1 MSQKIYLQLVGA
13 DSYGS
18 PLVGS
23 VLRGQSIEITDIALA
38 QKLIKKG
45 GLNEDGSHKPLFRQ
59 VTQQEAYSAPAL
71 ENEGGDLRLP
81 DLNPSLFAP
90 AESVKAEEPAP
101 SATQSAA
108 PVQEEE
114 ESEEEE
120 EEEEPAAGDQQAQ
133 APASAASTP
142 KPGTRRR

>member
-45 GLNEDGSHKPLFRQ
+45 SLNEDGSHKPLFRQ

-71 ENEGGDLRLP
+71 ESEGGDLRLP
-81 DLNPSLFAP
+81 DLNPSLFAQAEP
-90 AESVKAEEPAP
+90 AKVEEPKA
-101 SATQSAA
+101 AA
-108 PVQEEE
+108 PQSDASVQEEE
-114 ESEEEE
+114 EESE

>member
-81 DLNPSLFAP
+81 DLNPSLFAQSEP
-90 AESVKAEEPAP
+90 VKEEEPK
-101 SATQSAA
+101 AA
-108 PVQEEE
+108 ALAKEEE
-114 ESEEEE
+114 PKEEEEE
-120 EEEEPAAGDQQAQ
+120 EEEEPAAHDQQAQ
-133 APASAASTP
+133 APASTASTA

>member
-90 AESVKAEEPAP
+90 AESAKAEEPAP
-101 SATQSAA
+101 SAPQSAA

-114 ESEEEE
+114 EQEEEE
-120 EEEEPAAGDQQAQ
+120 EEEEPVAPDQQAQ
-133 APASAASTP
+133 APASAAPTP